1 MGIYDRDYYRKP
13 VPRGGFANFQIW
25 SVTTWL
31 IVINVAVFLLDRI
44 LVNAGI
50 GWIGFGH
57 IFGPLEYFGYFSVS
71 TAIAGG
77 EVWRFITFQFLHAS
91 IGHLFWNMLALYF
104 FGPMIEDY
112 LQPRRYLAFYLI
124 CGCAGAVSDILL
136 SAAGILGDGPHVEL
150 IGASAGIFGVL
161 IAAATVAPDM
171 EITLLFPPI
180 PIKLRVLAWIMIGIS
195 VYTVMSNG
203 TNAGGEAAHLGGAV
217 AGFALIKNVHWLNVF
232 VPGRKSS
239 RRRMAFRDWSRDS
252 DH

>member
-1 MGIYDRDYYRKP
+1 MGIYDRDYYRRP
-13 VPRGGFANFQIW
+13 APRGGFGNFQIW

-31 IVINVAVFLLDRI
+31 IVINVAVFLIDSAL
-44 LVNAGI
+44 G
-50 GWIGFGH
+50 GP
-57 IFGPLEYFGYFSVS
+57 IFQLGYFSV
-71 TAIAGG
+71 AAAVFGG
-77 EVWRFITFQFLHAS
+77 QVWRFVTFQFLHAG
-91 IGHLFWNMLALYF
+91 IQHLFWNMLALYF
-104 FGPMIEDY
+104 FGPMIEDF

-124 CGCAGAVSDILL
+124 CGCAGAVSDIVL
-136 SAAGILGDGPHVEL
+136 SMAHVL
-150 IGASAGIFGVL
+150 RDSPYAPMIGASAGIFGVL

-217 AGFALIKNVHWLNVF
+217 AGFGLIKNVHLLNVF
-232 VPGRKSS
+232 VPGRKSA
-239 RRRMAFRDWSRDS
+239 RRRVAFRDWSRDS